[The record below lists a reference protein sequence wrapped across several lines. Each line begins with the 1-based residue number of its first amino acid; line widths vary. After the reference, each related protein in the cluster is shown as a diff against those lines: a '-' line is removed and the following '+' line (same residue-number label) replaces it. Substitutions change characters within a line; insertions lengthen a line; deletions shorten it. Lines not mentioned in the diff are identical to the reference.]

1 MKNHKIILT
10 LLFLGF
16 FITSCNTG
24 IDGRYKLAYS
34 SFMSGEYYFD
44 EDGTC
49 TFEVEVNE
57 NPING
62 SWDGKDEG
70 TWWLDT
76 LDLNGTK
83 VNSVEYMKDP
93 DQHLI
98 YLGYEFQDGIKY
110 FKLVGRDWWY
120 PELWKDGEV
129 SCYKTFF
136 PF

>member
-1 MKNHKIILT
+1 
-10 LLFLGF
+10 
-16 FITSCNTG
+16 
-24 IDGRYKLAYS
+24 
-34 SFMSGEYYFD
+34 
-44 EDGTC
+44 
-49 TFEVEVNE
+49 
-57 NPING
+57 
-62 SWDGKDEG
+62 
-70 TWWLDT
+70 
-76 LDLNGTK
+76 